1 MTMTEAYSN
10 SGPNIAD
17 AKQEHKPGNVK
28 DKIPKIELDLCSF
41 WSKILCYKGLCHQ
54 FTENNYI
61 NIR

>member
-28 DKIPKIELDLCSF
+28 DKIPKI
-41 WSKILCYKGLCHQ
+41 
-54 FTENNYI
+54 
-61 NIR
+61 